1 MAKCVVAA
9 SNRWLDRQTGKTGK
23 MKMRKQ
29 CAEYG
34 GKWGVWDKPTM
45 LKLLNEV

>member
-1 MAKCVVAA
+1 M
-9 SNRWLDRQTGKTGK
+9 SNRRLDPQTGKTGK
-23 MKMRKQ
+23 MTMQKQ

-45 LKLLNEV
+45 LKHLDEV